1 MRLSFQDNNV
11 HRLHHIISNVL
22 GSIDSEPCQRSLHQ
36 RKKEEQI
43 DPFLYLARV
52 RPRMD
57 NSLKGRATL
66 HKELQTLQLIA
77 QRINN
82 CKALQTYKTKGKKK
96 GRGGWV
102 GICLLHSEYCRI
114 LSDSR
119 LSWC

>member
-36 RKKEEQI
+36 RKKDE
-43 DPFLYLARV
+43 P
-52 RPRMD
+52 
-57 NSLKGRATL
+57 TL

>member
-52 RPRMD
+52 RPRLD
-57 NSLKGRATL
+57 NSLKGRAHFAQGATN
-66 HKELQTLQLIA
+66 IA
-77 QRINN
+77 ADRATD
-82 CKALQTYKTKGKKK
+82 K
-96 GRGGWV
+96 
-102 GICLLHSEYCRI
+102 
-114 LSDSR
+114 
-119 LSWC
+119 